1 MYSTLRTKR
10 FATVA
15 ALAIAA
21 ALASSL
27 AGAAS
32 SGPSSAPVPYQPRSS
47 YVIDPSGQRLG
58 VLTGEGLNTEFIT
71 GSGQRA
77 S

>member
-1 MYSTLRTKR
+1 MNSTLRIKHL
-10 FATVA
+10 ATVM
-15 ALAIAA
+15 ALAIVA

-32 SGPSSAPVPYQPRSS
+32 SGPSSAPVSYEPRSS
-47 YVIDPSGQRLG
+47 YVIGPSGQRLG
-58 VLTGEGLNTEFIT
+58 VLTGDGLNVEFVT
-71 GSGQRA
+71 ASGQRA